1 MSFTRPLDAFIVCD
15 RRHLKTF
22 SACETS
28 RSHPP
33 PCLHSEGGNF
43 KKGSRRKT
51 QTGPTGT
58 DYGNLRPFEDHLR
71 CSQPSR
77 WPQNTWAV
85 KTVGELYVFTIN
97 SPPERSLAVALSAL
111 PHCRLQERARERS
124 VRRGRAG
131 GRAEAAGGPADK
143 SRLGW
148 RRGQAERRTGAGL
161 ESGRRAEIT
170 AVRAE

>member
-1 MSFTRPLDAFIVCD
+1 VSFTRPLDAFIVCD

-58 DYGNLRPFEDHLR
+58 DYSNLRPFEDHLR

-85 KTVGELYVFTIN
+85 KTVGELYVFSLLILLPRDLWPLHSLLFHTADCK
-97 SPPERSLAVALSAL
+97 SERGSA
-111 PHCRLQERARERS
+111 PFAEGE
-124 VRRGRAG
+124 RAG
-131 GRAEAAGGPADK
+131 GRRQRADRRTNRAWAGGEGRPRGGPARDWK
-143 SRLGW
+143 AAD
-148 RRGQAERRTGAGL
+148 GQK
-161 ESGRRAEIT
+161 
-170 AVRAE
+170 